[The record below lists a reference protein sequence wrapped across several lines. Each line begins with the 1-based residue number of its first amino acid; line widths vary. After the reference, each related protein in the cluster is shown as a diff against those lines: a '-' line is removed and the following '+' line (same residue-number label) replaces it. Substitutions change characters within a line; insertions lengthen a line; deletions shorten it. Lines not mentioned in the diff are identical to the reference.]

1 MPLTVVEN
9 SGGAIKVTGTTTGN
23 QKITDTL
30 IDIFSV
36 YWYQPATA
44 GHLCN
49 LIGPNSEPIITMRC
63 ESDNISQQWVIGMVV
78 PGIYCDDMDSGTL
91 FIMRR

>member
-1 MPLTVVEN
+1 MSLTVVEN
-9 SGGAIKVTGTTTGN
+9 SGGAIKVTGTTTSKV
-23 QKITDTL
+23 KITDTL

-36 YWYQPATA
+36 YWYNPTTA

-49 LIGPNSEPIITMRC
+49 LIGKNDEPIITMRC
-63 ESDNISQQWVIGMVV
+63 EADNISQQWRIDMPISGV
-78 PGIYCDDMDSGTL
+78 YCDDMDSGTL